1 TAGYPNLPSP
11 PPRRCSAPNG
21 GVDLDQSAN
30 TLTFDVT
37 SVNDAP
43 SGANNTVSLLEDGV
57 YTVAAA
63 DFGFSD
69 VADGNALQAVKIT
82 TLPANGR
89 PDERRVGDAAGQQ
102 VSAADINHGPLK

>member
-1 TAGYPNLPSP
+1 ANLSFQVQDD
-11 PPRRCSAPNG
+11 G
-21 GVDLDQSAN
+21 GIATGRVVRGQPAN
-30 TLTFDVT
+30 SLTFDVT

-43 SGANNTVSLLEDGV
+43 SGADKTVTTNEDTA
-57 YTVAAA
+57 YTVTAA